1 MELVVYG
8 KSNCPLCDKAIAA
21 VSASRWA
28 DRLRIVKVDIESNSD
43 LMARY
48 RFEIPVLFVDGRRL
62 MHGIVT
68 TAGFE
73 ACMAERESSRCE

>member
-1 MELVVYG
+1 
-8 KSNCPLCDKAIAA
+8 
-21 VSASRWA
+21 
-28 DRLRIVKVDIESNSD
+28 LRIVKVDIESNSD